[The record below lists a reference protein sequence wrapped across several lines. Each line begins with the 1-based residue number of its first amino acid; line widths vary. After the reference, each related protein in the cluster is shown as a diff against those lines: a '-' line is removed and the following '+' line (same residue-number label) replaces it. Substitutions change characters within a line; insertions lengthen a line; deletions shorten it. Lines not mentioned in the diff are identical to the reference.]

1 MEDVKKYKADIMAY
15 LKTKEN
21 EAGIIDVLNKLQSVP
36 MTIGILSE
44 TKLGIALAK
53 LKKEG
58 TETIAKLSS
67 DLIAQ
72 WKSLVTSSASTSDD
86 KPTPPDLK
94 RKREDEEADGKDVK
108 RRANDNDNV
117 VKLNS
122 SGTVVKSEVK
132 TEDKTPVK
140 SEPTK
145 TEPVKTEVAKSEP
158 VKSEKNGANNSSK
171 YEVLTTT
178 DPARIAAIKKF
189 VDALKKQQTDSAL
202 LEAAERVAAE
212 IEEELFFMYK
222 GITKEYKDKF
232 RTLWFNINDGKNQQ
246 LRDKLLMT
254 EVSAHILC
262 NMSNAELANPDLQ
275 KEMQAIHKENEK
287 KNLRGVKEATCTQFT
302 CSKCKQNKTTYFQM
316 QTRSADEP
324 MTTFVEC
331 INCGNRWKF
340 C

>member
-1 MEDVKKYKADIMAY
+1 M
-15 LKTKEN
+15 
-21 EAGIIDVLNKLQSVP
+21 
-36 MTIGILSE
+36 
-44 TKLGIALAK
+44 
-53 LKKEG
+53 KKEG

-158 VKSEKNGANNSSK
+158 VKSEKNGADNSSK

-189 VDALKKQQTDSAL
+189 VDALKKQQS
-202 LEAAERVAAE
+202 
-212 IEEELFFMYK
+212 M
-222 GITKEYKDKF
+222 
-232 RTLWFNINDGKNQQ
+232 
-246 LRDKLLMT
+246 
-254 EVSAHILC
+254 H
-262 NMSNAELANPDLQ
+262 
-275 KEMQAIHKENEK
+275 
-287 KNLRGVKEATCTQFT
+287 LRGSCT
-302 CSKCKQNKTTYFQM
+302 
-316 QTRSADEP
+316 
-324 MTTFVEC
+324 
-331 INCGNRWKF
+331 W
-340 C
+340 